1 MKNSPTEYL
10 EGKDFS
16 LVLGGPFFQLLKRI
30 HLSGKGLELVK
41 LRIIVLALFAW
52 LPLLLLSILN
62 GQAWGD
68 SLNLP
73 FIEDLD
79 VHIRFL
85 VALPILIFAEL
96 LVHQRISIVVKEFQ
110 ERNLIPE
117 SDISKFHHAIS
128 SALRLRNSSIAEIAI
143 VVLIYGIGYQ
153 LVWDQTAG
161 IDSSAWYSDQ
171 ALGKGNLSL
180 AGIWFRY
187 LSLPV
192 FQFLFVRWYFRIF
205 IWARFLFQVSK
216 IKLRLLPTHP
226 DDVGGLGFLA
236 NSIFALMPLAFAHG
250 VLMAGL
256 ISNHIFQEGASLL
269 DFKVLIIVVVV
280 LVICLIVLPLF
291 FFSSQLSEAKR
302 KGSME
307 YGRFASEFVREFD
320 DRWLKKKGT
329 VDDSRM
335 GHDIQSLADLANSFN
350 VVEKMQFAPITKS
363 NFIILVVVTIAPVL
377 PLVLTMMPLAELVK
391 MLSGVLF

>member
-280 LVICLIVLPLF
+280 LVICLIILPLF

-363 NFIILVVVTIAPVL
+363 NFIILVAVTIAPVL

>member
-1 MKNSPTEYL
+1 MKASEYL

-16 LVLGGPFFQLLKRI
+16 LVLGGPFFQLLKRV
-30 HLSGKGLELVK
+30 HLTGNGLELVK

-52 LPLLLLSILN
+52 LPLFLLSMLK

-73 FIEDLD
+73 FFEDLD

-85 VALPILIFAEL
+85 VALPLLIMAEL

-117 SDISKFHHAIS
+117 SEIGKFHIAIS
-128 SALRLRNSSIAEIAI
+128 SALRLRNSFLAEIAM

-153 LVWDQTAG
+153 LVWNQTAG
-161 IDSSAWYSDQ
+161 LDSSSWYSDQ

-187 LSLPV
+187 LSLPI
-192 FQFLFVRWYFRIF
+192 FQFLFIRWYYRIF

-216 IKLRLLPTHP
+216 IKLRLVPTHP

-236 NSIFALMPLAFAHG
+236 NSIFAFMPLALAHG
-250 VLMAGL
+250 TLMAGM

-269 DFKVLIIVVVV
+269 DFKVQIIVVVV
-280 LVICLIVLPLF
+280 LVICLVILPLF
-291 FFSSQLSEAKR
+291 AFSSQLSEAKR

-307 YGRFASEFVREFD
+307 YGKFASRFVQEFD
-320 DRWLKKKGT
+320 DRWLKKNGS
-329 VDDSRM
+329 VDGSLI

-363 NFIILVVVTIAPVL
+363 NLIMLVAVTLVPVL
-377 PLVLTMMPLAELVK
+377 PLLLTMMPLSDLLK

>member
-1 MKNSPTEYL
+1 MKASEYL

-16 LVLGGPFFQLLKRI
+16 LVLGGPFFQLLKRV
-30 HLSGKGLELVK
+30 HLTGNGLELVK

-52 LPLLLLSILN
+52 LPLFLLSMLK

-73 FIEDLD
+73 FFEDLD

-85 VALPILIFAEL
+85 VALPLLIMAEL

-117 SDISKFHHAIS
+117 SEIGKFHIAIS
-128 SALRLRNSSIAEIAI
+128 SALRLRNSFLAEIAM

-153 LVWDQTAG
+153 LVWNQTAG
-161 IDSSAWYSDQ
+161 LDSSSWYSDQ

-187 LSLPV
+187 LSLPI
-192 FQFLFVRWYFRIF
+192 FQFLFIRWYYRIF

-216 IKLRLLPTHP
+216 IKLRLVPTHP

-236 NSIFALMPLAFAHG
+236 NSIFAFMPLAFAHG
-250 VLMAGL
+250 TLMAGM

-269 DFKVLIIVVVV
+269 DFKVQIIVVVV
-280 LVICLIVLPLF
+280 LVICLVILPLF
-291 FFSSQLSEAKR
+291 AFSSQLSEAKR

-307 YGRFASEFVREFD
+307 YGKFASRFVQEFD
-320 DRWLKKKGT
+320 DRWLKKNGS
-329 VDDSRM
+329 VDGSLI

-363 NFIILVVVTIAPVL
+363 NLIMLVAVTLVPVL
-377 PLVLTMMPLAELVK
+377 PLLLTMMPLSDLLK

>member
-280 LVICLIVLPLF
+280 LVICLIILPLF

-307 YGRFASEFVREFD
+307 YGRFASEFVKEFD
-320 DRWLKKKGT
+320 DRWLKKKGI

-363 NFIILVVVTIAPVL
+363 NFIILVAVTIAPVL